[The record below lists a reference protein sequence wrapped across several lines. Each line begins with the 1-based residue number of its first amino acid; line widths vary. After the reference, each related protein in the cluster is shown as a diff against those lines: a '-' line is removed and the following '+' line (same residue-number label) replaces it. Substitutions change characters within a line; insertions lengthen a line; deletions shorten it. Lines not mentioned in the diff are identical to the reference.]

1 MPKNDYWA
9 NRERKWIEQQIKDD
23 ALIAKKIELEF
34 NRALVDVNKDI
45 TAFYTNY
52 AKSQNIS
59 MAEAMARVSAFDV
72 KGFESTAK
80 QMVADKDF
88 SPNANERL
96 KLYNATMRI
105 NRLEYLKSQIGVEL
119 VKSNGK
125 IEKLMGEKLAKAYQ
139 QRVERQS
146 GILSEQQLKDV
157 LKSAK
162 VIVNADFQGATWSDR
177 IWANN
182 DTLKSRL
189 EQLLTRSLVQ
199 GINPNV
205 LARELRDQFKKEFD
219 NARYMA
225 ERLMR
230 TETARVQDVAQ
241 MKSFEKYGYKYCKWI
256 AEPSACKICL
266 GIVSDG
272 EGGEG
277 IYPIDDAPTIPVHA
291 NCRCS
296 KAAYVPDK
304 TEEAKVEGLDTTGML
319 SADNEAV
326 LNQVQKGGA
335 DEFYRKLN
343 AAPEDI
349 KKMFMNN
356 KDLFKFEYNSSE
368 MGVFYKQYGS
378 KIVFG
383 NSAGSA
389 LTPVQ
394 TAFHEMVHA
403 IDYSGRKKESFTY
416 DRVMKRGVQKLD
428 YKRFTNISDSTKWGL
443 KESLD
448 KESAKAVKLL
458 ADKYGYGGKVDSS
471 KWRDAFIGGDSKKWS
486 KWGDFSDIIQAGTN
500 NDTYLGY
507 GHERTYWKSVATA
520 FNDKDKRFNLNIP
533 NGHQEMEFVAEA
545 TSAMVSNPESY
556 KVLQQYFPESLKIYE
571 KIIKEM
577 LNG

>member
-1 MPKNDYWA
+1 MANNDYWA
-9 NRERKWIEQQIKDD
+9 EREEKWIMQQIKDD
-23 ALIAKKIELEF
+23 ALVAQKIELEF
-34 NRALVDVNKDI
+34 NRALVDINKDI
-45 TAFYTNY
+45 TAFYTSY

-119 VKSNGK
+119 AKSNSK
-125 IEKLMGEKLAKAYQ
+125 IEKLMGNKLTKAYQ

-157 LKSAK
+157 LKSAQT
-162 VIVNADFQGATWSDR
+162 IVNADFQGATWSDR

-189 EQLLTRSLVQ
+189 EQLLTRSLIQ

-205 LARELRDQFKKEFD
+205 LARNLRDQFKKEFD

-266 GIVSDG
+266 GIASDG

-296 KAAYVPDK
+296 KAAYVPDAETK
-304 TEEAKVEGLDTTGML
+304 DNIKEAMDKIDLSTASYEDLVNLGAMFNKENGVDGML
-319 SADNEAV
+319 GNKDALTKAFAKYRDMGGKIPDSAWYTKSNRSIKEELQNSFSHYPKQWAEYVMQNNKKFFAGKNKSRGFFQQELVTASGKRLLPGAAQGNGVSIYSTGDRATTAWHEIGHMVDYFNPNLVRLEKEFVDART
-326 LNQVQKGGA
+326 KGEMEVRLKSLFPNSRYGPR
-335 DEFYRKLN
+335 ER
-343 AAPEDI
+343 I
-349 KKMFMNN
+349 KKDDFISPYIGKYYSDGTEVLSMG
-356 KDLFKFEYNSSE
+356 LESVFEPGE
-368 MGVFYKQYGS
+368 GQ
-378 KIVFG
+378 
-383 NSAGSA
+383 
-389 LTPVQ
+389 
-394 TAFHEMVHA
+394 
-403 IDYSGRKKESFTY
+403 
-416 DRVMKRGVQKLD
+416 
-428 YKRFTNISDSTKWGL
+428 
-443 KESLD
+443 
-448 KESAKAVKLL
+448 
-458 ADKYGYGGKVDSS
+458 
-471 KWRDAFIGGDSKKWS
+471 
-486 KWGDFSDIIQAGTN
+486 IQALGNGKYVRRLITS
-500 NDTYLGY
+500 DPEYL
-507 GHERTYWKSVATA
+507 
-520 FNDKDKRFNLNIP
+520 NLII
-533 NGHQEMEFVAEA
+533 GII
-545 TSAMVSNPESY
+545 
-556 KVLQQYFPESLKIYE
+556 LK
-571 KIIKEM
+571 
-577 LNG
+577 G